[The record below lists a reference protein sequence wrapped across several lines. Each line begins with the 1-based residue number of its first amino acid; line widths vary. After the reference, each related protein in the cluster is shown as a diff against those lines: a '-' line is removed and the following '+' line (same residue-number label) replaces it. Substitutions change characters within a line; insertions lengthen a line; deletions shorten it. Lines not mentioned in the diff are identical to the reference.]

1 MQQDEHVGLSHKL
14 QDVNRIIVSHI
25 ILFHFNG
32 SSNKG
37 FHRKGDAMKRSA
49 SLTWFSSGTLQLTQT
64 QIHWCVVQTWTHAHF
79 LQTQHLSTTTKNK
92 SRVLLCFPTL
102 KCVWWIY
109 LSIKVKR
116 SFPDFAGVVFVQE
129 YEKGSFSWE
138 KKNEWRTSL
147 TQNVPEQL
155 QRTRVWSHFYQQRR
169 LGLLRSAAI
178 AHSLWVLNRESL

>member
-14 QDVNRIIVSHI
+14 QEVNRIIVTHI

-37 FHRKGDAMKRSA
+37 FHREGDAMKRSA
-49 SLTWFSSGTLQLTQT
+49 FLTWLSSGTLQLTQT
-64 QIHWCVVQTWTHAHF
+64 QIHWCVVQTRTHAHF
-79 LQTQHLSTTTKNK
+79 LQTQHLSTITKNK
-92 SRVLLCFPTL
+92 SRVLLCFRTL

-129 YEKGSFSWE
+129 
-138 KKNEWRTSL
+138 
-147 TQNVPEQL
+147 
-155 QRTRVWSHFYQQRR
+155 
-169 LGLLRSAAI
+169 
-178 AHSLWVLNRESL
+178 